1 MNLIQKFLPN
11 GVGQD
16 FPRVG
21 EKRADTPHLNPSGG
35 GDYATPSSSVHATG
49 WNRRGGGLI
58 NAYFRSKNNLLF
70 TNVKIMPVPAK
81 IVYKRVFQ

>member
-49 WNRRGGGLI
+49 WNRRGGGLLMLI
-58 NAYFRSKNNLLF
+58 SE
-70 TNVKIMPVPAK
+70 AK
-81 IVYKRVFQ
+81 IICYLRTSK